1 MREMITLKECFDT
14 YFYKDDGTLFQD
26 DDSIVLFR
34 WWAYANVTV
43 QNRLIA
49 LYPTFFTAW
58 QKFCSANF
66 GIYYLDFMYTQR
78 SGDKWVS
85 KLLYNRA
92 KSNIKFLPISEPDD
106 KKRRLTNL
114 VYTILDKF
122 ASKWERLLDTL
133 YLDYNPIHNYDMEED
148 EKVNTYLETSDDIDK
163 YTNGF
168 NSSTASPTDKSENT
182 IIVDGDWDNN
192 KRNLTRKGNI
202 GVTTSQQMMESEI
215 ELRQYNFIE
224 QMFEDIDSLLTLSV
238 Y

>member
-14 YFYKDDGTLFQD
+14 YFYKDDGSLYVD

-34 WWAYANVTV
+34 WWNYINDTTK
-43 QNRLIA
+43 NRLIG
-49 LYPTFFTAW
+49 LYQTFFTAW
-58 QKFCSANF
+58 HKACSAHMIF
-66 GIYYLDFMYTQR
+66 YHLDFMYTQR

-92 KSNIKFLPISEPDD
+92 KSNIKTAILDEPDD
-106 KKRRLTNL
+106 KKRRLTYL
-114 VYTILDKF
+114 VYTILNKF

-133 YLDYNPIHNYDMEED
+133 YLDYNPIHNYDMTED
-148 EKVNTYLETSDDIDK
+148 EKVNTYLETSDDTDK

-224 QMFEDIDSLLTLSV
+224 QMFEDIDSLLTLSI